1 VGLSIFLRNDRIR
14 LEHSPFFAMLNR
26 EEDADGWLRKNQDG
40 RNSVRSE
47 IEVDRR
53 ILRASFDL

>member
-1 VGLSIFLRNDRIR
+1 LSIFLKNDRIR
-14 LEHSPFFAMLNR
+14 LGRSPFYAMLYR

-40 RNSVRSE
+40 RNSLRPRSE
-47 IEVDRR
+47 IEIDRR